1 MNTITFQNVYQ
12 TETSPQFS
20 VGQRGTTPD
29 GRDWV
34 YVQASTAVSQFA
46 TVVPVAVTSVGT
58 TISSSVNN
66 LGQIVYIT
74 KAAAGWTAGQYGNG
88 YVLINGGTGDGQV
101 AKIIGNTATTLQ
113 LAPENALTTALDST
127 STMVIWT
134 QFLVIPSLVT
144 SKIQN
149 ATGVAQNAFNA
160 LDYGWVLT
168 HGIGGALATTTL
180 VAGEGFC
187 TGAATAGDVIPVTTG
202 QGSADAQTIGVC
214 ISPQGAS
221 GVAALVFVTLDA

>member
-12 TETSPQFS
+12 TEPNPQFA

-34 YVQASTAVSQFA
+34 YVNASTAVNQYA

-74 KAAAGWTAGQYGNG
+74 KAAAGWTSGQYQNG

-113 LAPENALTTALDST
+113 LAPENALTTALDGT
-127 STMVIWT
+127 STMAIWT
-134 QFLVIPSLVT
+134 QFFVIPSLIT

-149 ATGVAQNAFNA
+149 ATGVAQNAFA
-160 LDYGWVLT
+160 AGDYGWVLT
-168 HGIGGALATTTL
+168 HGIGGVLGTTTL
-180 VAGEGFC
+180 TAGAGFC
-187 TGAATAGDVIPVTTG
+187 TGAATAGEVIPLATTNG
-202 QGSADAQTIGVC
+202 TFDAQTVGVC
-214 ISPQGAS
+214 IVPQGAS
-221 GVAALVFVTLDA
+221 GVAALAFVTLDA